1 MGDRDATLEDG
12 LDAVR
17 AYLQHEFPERSV
29 LGPAPDPKRDIY
41 AFTLPGNPPYFISV
55 SAEFLEDHTASEIT
69 GLLRERD
76 LGSLLRSLPRR
87 RRVIVTR
94 AGMGFE
100 PA

>member
-1 MGDRDATLEDG
+1 MGDRDATLEDR
-12 LDAVR
+12 LNAVR

-29 LGPAPDPKRDIY
+29 LGPAADPKRDIY

-69 GLLRERD
+69 GLLRERAIGGL
-76 LGSLLRSLPRR
+76 LGSMPG